1 MGPEKK
7 LSKTVNLKK
16 QNVPLRVH
24 HSTGSGTQNSSA
36 GSSSTNSPNPS
47 SSGGGVWNL
56 QTMKQK

>member
-36 GSSSTNSPNPS
+36 GSSSTNSPNPG